1 MKSSH
6 GRSRQQTAFA
16 VCAAVLVLL
25 VSLAGCVEHRAD
37 TIVIGSKN
45 FPEQALL
52 GEILAQHIEARTH
65 LRVERRFYLAGSY
78 ICQQAMLAGRIDAYV
93 EYTGTALTAILK
105 DPIESDPAG
114 VFAKVQSEYKQR
126 FHFDVLPSLG
136 FNNTFAIVI
145 RGEDARNL
153 HISKLSEAAPYARNW
168 RAGFGYEFMERPDGY
183 PGLARVYGLQFAS
196 TPRILD
202 LGLLYRALLEK
213 QVDLVAGNSTDGLIA
228 ARDLAILADD
238 KHYFPPYEAVPIVR
252 EDTFARHPEVRGAI
266 AELAGRISD
275 AEMQKMNYA
284 VAGEDRDTAEV
295 AREFLHAQ
303 GLE

>member
-1 MKSSH
+1 MKSSR
-6 GRSRQQTAFA
+6 GRSLQQTAFA
-16 VCAAVLVLL
+16 VCAALL
-25 VSLAGCVEHRAD
+25 VSLAGCGEHHSD

-52 GEILAQHIEARTH
+52 GEILAQQIETRTH

-126 FHFDVLPSLG
+126 FHFDVLRSLG

-145 RGEDARNL
+145 RGEDARKL

-183 PGLARVYGLQFAS
+183 PGLARAYGLQFAS

-228 ARDLAILADD
+228 ARDLVILADD

-252 EDTFARHPEVRGAI
+252 EDTFARHPEVRAAI

-275 AEMQKMNYA
+275 AQMQKMNYA

-295 AREFLHAQ
+295 ARAFLHAQ